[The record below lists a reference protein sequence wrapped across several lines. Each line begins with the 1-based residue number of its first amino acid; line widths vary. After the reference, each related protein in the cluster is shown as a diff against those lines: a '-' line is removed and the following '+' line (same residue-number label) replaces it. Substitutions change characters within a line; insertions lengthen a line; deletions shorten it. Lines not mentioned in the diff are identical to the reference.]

1 MVVVSN
7 LSIRVVPTIWDYTFT
22 SSYLGVSLH
31 LHPLQQLVVLKANR
45 FLQLQPPW
53 NVRYPRGWLYRI
65 DVCGDVGAW
74 SHCFGADEGGGCW
87 ATSSNRD
94 IFVSPLL
101 KQSLLVGG
109 GLINPF
115 LFFWRVGYY
124 DRWMMQCDTTTTRLL
139 YWPLNK
145 HDQSIKTCFLQ
156 KFQKSGC
163 FESHGPIRK
172 SLDEIFP
179 KAKGS
184 CLRKNLIRRQELIL
198 ILLLG
203 ETHEIWQLLELGLTG
218 KNRTTDFFEGFFLI
232 R

>member
-1 MVVVSN
+1 MVVPHWC
-7 LSIRVVPTIWDYTFT
+7 LRRCRGMVPLFRSWWRWWMLGYIVESWYFCFATF
-22 SSYLGVSLH
+22 
-31 LHPLQQLVVLKANR
+31 KAKPACR
-45 FLQLQPPW
+45 
-53 NVRYPRGWLYRI
+53 
-65 DVCGDVGAW
+65 
-74 SHCFGADEGGGCW
+74 
-87 ATSSNRD
+87 
-94 IFVSPLL
+94 
-101 KQSLLVGG
+101 G